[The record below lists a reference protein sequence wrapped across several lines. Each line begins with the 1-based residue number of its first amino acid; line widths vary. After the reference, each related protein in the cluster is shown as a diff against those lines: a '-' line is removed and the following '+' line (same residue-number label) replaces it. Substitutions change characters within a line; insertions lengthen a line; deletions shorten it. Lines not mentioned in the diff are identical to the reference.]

1 MTESGCKESRIHA
14 AARPEWLQLS
24 LTLWSLLPAPDRSA
38 GNSSHSPSDTPI
50 RLSSGRRAPA
60 TPPRLAS
67 SPEFPQRRLRV
78 VEDDICSWSGLLIP
92 EITSTLAGP
101 ESSGIMPWL
110 RERGKDL
117 PEFVCV
123 CEQERSM
130 RGRLCVSPRGVCPSL
145 ISSNRSLFWILRGW
159 GNEW

>member
-1 MTESGCKESRIHA
+1 MQQPARNGSNCPSPSRACSQHQTEALETA
-14 AARPEWLQLS
+14 
-24 LTLWSLLPAPDRSA
+24 
-38 GNSSHSPSDTPI
+38 HSPSDTPI

-60 TPPRLAS
+60 TPPRLPS

-110 RERGKDL
+110 RERGRDL

-130 RGRLCVSPRGVCPSL
+130 RGRLCVSPWGVCPSL
-145 ISSNRSLFWILRGW
+145 ISTQSLSLLDFEGV
-159 GNEW
+159 GE